1 MEKSVH
7 SEPYAVFL
15 TSLIEARKK
24 LSVSQVELARR
35 LGKPQSFIS
44 KIEIGERRLDVL
56 EFLQIM
62 QALEEDPS
70 PIISKVQASLGK
82 L

>member
-15 TSLIEARKK
+15 TSLIEARKQ
-24 LSVSQVELARR
+24 LGLSQVELARR

-62 QALEEDPS
+62 RALEDDPR
-70 PIISKVQASLGK
+70 PIISKVQASLDT